1 MFKHYYLLCYFIIQL
16 NIFTF
21 AFTRTENDHPKPL
34 EMKILKKSAIFF
46 SFAFALTA
54 CDNGT
59 QGTEAEVGEAQEV
72 MEITEASSYSIDTT
86 KSQVIW
92 NGRKPTGEHHGTI
105 DIQEGSI
112 QLKENDVVGGLINID
127 LTSLEV
133 QDLEGED
140 KQKLTGHLK
149 SPDFFYVEQ
158 YPTAK
163 FVITSVQPYET
174 SQADTSA
181 LVTEQAEDTQNNEGY
196 DDYVLE
202 NPTHRVTGNLTM
214 RDTTLS
220 ITIPAS
226 IQLSDSQVKAKSRFM
241 IDRSKWNVN
250 FMDETDPVARAKDKF
265 IYNDVNVGFDVV
277 AERQ

>member
-1 MFKHYYLLCYFIIQL
+1 
-16 NIFTF
+16 
-21 AFTRTENDHPKPL
+21 
-34 EMKILKKSAIFF
+34 MKMLKKSALFF
-46 SFAFALTA
+46 SFALALAA
-54 CDNGT
+54 CDSGT
-59 QGTEAEVGEAQEV
+59 KGTEAEVGEAKEV
-72 MEITEASSYSIDTT
+72 VEVAEASSYSIDTT
-86 KSQVIW
+86 VSQVIW

-105 DIQEGSI
+105 DIEEGSI
-112 QLKENDVVGGLINID
+112 QLKEDEVVGGLINID
-127 LTSLEV
+127 LTAIAV

-140 KQKLTGHLK
+140 RQKLTGHLK
-149 SPDFFYVEQ
+149 SPDFFYVEK

-163 FVITSVQPYET
+163 FVITSVKPYQT

-181 LVTEQAEDTQNNEGY
+181 LVTEQTEDTENNEGY
-196 DDYVLE
+196 DAYVLN

-226 IQLSDSQVKAKSRFM
+226 IQVTDGQVQAKSRFM

-265 IYNDVNVGFDVV
+265 IYNDVNIGFDVV
-277 AERQ
+277 AKRQ